1 MEEISGGYLGDER
14 MASRWTGDGFDFPPT
29 VYHARDPNLCG
40 LEWLEADLERGPGRM
55 SEATDRIP
63 LAASRLRPEG
73 VPLTAAQAERLL
85 SICVGIIELCAEVTG
100 KIDPAVGTMVAY
112 ARDDAMNGILGANR
126 S

>member
-1 MEEISGGYLGDER
+1 
-14 MASRWTGDGFDFPPT
+14 
-29 VYHARDPNLCG
+29 
-40 LEWLEADLERGPGRM
+40 
-55 SEATDRIP
+55 
-63 LAASRLRPEG
+63 

>member
-1 MEEISGGYLGDER
+1 
-14 MASRWTGDGFDFPPT
+14 
-29 VYHARDPNLCG
+29 
-40 LEWLEADLERGPGRM
+40 M